1 MTASVVWTGLVLLFL
16 VIFIWT
22 MIRENQ
28 RKHREFL
35 RKMKK
40 SWGQVP
46 DREYTWDQLE
56 QIAGYYK
63 EQKAD
68 RFVIDDVTPI
78 DESSERV
85 E

>member
-28 RKHREFL
+28 RKHREVL

-46 DREYTWDQLE
+46 DREYTWDQ
-56 QIAGYYK
+56 
-63 EQKAD
+63 
-68 RFVIDDVTPI
+68 
-78 DESSERV
+78 
-85 E
+85 